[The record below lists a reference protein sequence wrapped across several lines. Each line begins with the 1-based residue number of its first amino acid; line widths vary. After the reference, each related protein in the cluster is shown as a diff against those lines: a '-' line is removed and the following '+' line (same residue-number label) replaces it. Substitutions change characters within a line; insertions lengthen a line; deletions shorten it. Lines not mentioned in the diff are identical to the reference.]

1 MPVASRTF
9 RDEDGLQLTD
19 IQRDRSP
26 GDAGSFSLRHDE
38 HAGCH
43 EASSNSRPTSSTS
56 NASSS
61 SLSWLSPVVLN
72 ILAVETAERFSYFGF
87 RAILVLYFTKSLKY
101 GETKAVAYFAYTTC
115 WAYLSPL
122 AGALLADGPWGRYTT
137 ILRFG
142 ILYVVGLVVLTL
154 AASMTSSADDDANLA
169 WRRDLTFVGLFL
181 TCLGTGGIKPCVSAF
196 GADQVARRSPCYNR
210 TRLVPSSV
218 PAANASAKE
227 TDSGHPRIDVETQP
241 RLVPSHA
248 GRDDDCNQTTH
259 DQSGIEQTEGCN
271 SEHLQAYFSFFY
283 MAINVGATASIAVVP
298 VIRKYG
304 GFGAAFCLS
313 LLCMVVAVALF
324 WLRRAEYVHE
334 SAVRPSLLGDGDA
347 DPANGADPHQPVRN
361 DSTLAESFRLCS
373 WLLHFNLWALLP
385 EHLTQ
390 RMPYLCPRPMP
401 FSNTS
406 ESNAFEMIRRGKHHL
421 VPTVDKDES
430 REYAEIA
437 TNSVTGDSGLHQQKL
452 RDAAQ
457 AVYVLPIL
465 AMLPVFWCL
474 YDQQGSVWTL
484 QATRMDTGSLQP
496 EQLNVVNPVEIM
508 VLVPLFDRVIYPW
521 LRNRHGVDLR
531 PLRRMGWG
539 MLLAAM
545 SFFASAVVE
554 HAIQQRANEMNTDN
568 LTAPSPGTISVWW
581 QLPQITI
588 LSLAEIFLSVTGL
601 EFAYASSPDHLKAF
615 IMSLYLLTTALG
627 DMLGGVLYS
636 SVFADWSMAS
646 AMITCGALMLL
657 NWLAFLRVGAWWE
670 SHDAASMLLSRVP
683 TINVDP
689 STSQGD
695 EDEDC

>member
-1 MPVASRTF
+1 MPVASRTSH
-9 RDEDGLQLTD
+9 DEDGIQLTANE
-19 IQRDRSP
+19 RDSRYRALDSI
-26 GDAGSFSLRHDE
+26 SLHQDE
-38 HAGCH
+38 HADCHH
-43 EASSNSRPTSSTS
+43 EALSRRNSSTPPPADS
-56 NASSS
+56 SASF
-61 SLSWLSPVVLN
+61 SWLSPVVLN

-122 AGALLADGPWGRYTT
+122 AGALLADGPWGRYKT

-142 ILYVVGLVVLTL
+142 ILYVFGLTVLTI
-154 AASMTSSADDDANLA
+154 AASMSSVDDDEDDAANLG
-169 WRRDLTFVGLFL
+169 WRRDLSLLGLFL

-196 GADQVARRSPCYNR
+196 GADQVARMGTCDDR
-210 TRLVPSSV
+210 TRRGASRVPS
-218 PAANASAKE
+218 ANGANSSE
-227 TDSGHPRIDVETQP
+227 VE
-241 RLVPSHA
+241 H
-248 GRDDDCNQTTH
+248 DDN
-259 DQSGIEQTEGCN
+259 GCN
-271 SEHLQAYFSFFY
+271 EASLDRTDTPTQREANNSDHLQAYFSFFY

-298 VIRKYG
+298 MIRKYG
-304 GFGAAFCLS
+304 GFGAAFGLS
-313 LLCMVVAVALF
+313 LLCMVAAVVLF
-324 WLRRAEYVHE
+324 WCRRAEYVHE
-334 SAVRPSLLGDGDA
+334 AAIRPPQRREDGA
-347 DPANGADPHQPVRN
+347 DRQYPANPHQLRRN

-373 WLLHFNLWALLP
+373 WLVHFNLWAGLP
-385 EHLTQ
+385 EHLAQ
-390 RMPYLCPRPMP
+390 RMQYLRPRSMP
-401 FSNTS
+401 FPTS
-406 ESNAFEMIRRGKHHL
+406 SDSDAFEMIRHGKHHL
-421 VPTVDKDES
+421 VPTVDKNEGDDC
-430 REYAEIA
+430 A
-437 TNSVTGDSGLHQQKL
+437 TTVDADSNQLQRQQEQQQQKL

-457 AVYVLPIL
+457 AVYALPIL

-474 YDQQGSVWTL
+474 YDQQSSVWTL

-521 LRNRHGVDLR
+521 LKNRHGVDLR

-539 MLLAAM
+539 MVLAAL

-554 HAIQQRANEMNTDN
+554 HAIQRRANGIDSDSS
-568 LTAPSPGTISVWW
+568 TAPSSGSISVWW

-636 SVFADWSMAS
+636 SVFANWNMVS
-646 AMITCGALMLL
+646 AMSTCGALMLL
-657 NWLAFLRVGAWWE
+657 NWVAFLRVGAWWE

-683 TINVDP
+683 TSSVHPSSRDDDDEVD
-689 STSQGD
+689 D
-695 EDEDC
+695 